1 MNWDRVEGNWR
12 HLKGKFREQWGVLND
27 NQLEMIAGKRERLVG
42 ALQESYGLSKDEV
55 ERRVKDWEK
64 SEQRAIAF
72 EQVLR
77 RTGELV

>member
-12 HLKGKFREQWGVLND
+12 HLKGKFREQWSMLTD
-27 NQLEMIAGKRERLVG
+27 NQLETIAGKRERLIV
-42 ALQESYGLSKDEV
+42 ALQQCYGLSKDEV
-55 ERRVKDWEK
+55 ERRVNAWEE
-64 SEQRAIAF
+64 SDQRAVAF

>member
-12 HLKGKFREQWGVLND
+12 HLKGKFREQWGMLTD

-42 ALQESYGLSKDEV
+42 ALQQCYGLSQEEV
-55 ERRVKDWEK
+55 ERRLKAWET
-64 SEQRAIAF
+64 SEQRASAF

>member
-12 HLKGKFREQWGVLND
+12 HLKGKFKEQWGVLTD
-27 NQLEMIAGKRERLVG
+27 NQLEVIAGNRDRLIG

-55 ERRVKDWEK
+55 ERRLKAWEA
-64 SEQRAIAF
+64 SEQRASAF

>member
-1 MNWDRVEGNWR
+1 MNWERVEGNWR
-12 HLKGKFREQWGVLND
+12 HLKGKFREQWSMLSD

-42 ALQESYGLSKDEV
+42 TLQNCYGLSTEEV